1 MRVRAADRSDL
12 PGILAIYNE
21 VVASSTAIYTDQ
33 LSTLDERSDWFESRR
48 RQGYPVL
55 VAADG
60 GAVIGFASFGD
71 WRPWSGYAATVE
83 HSVHVHASH
92 RRSGVGRALLSAL
105 LPLARDAGKHVIV
118 GAVDAQNS
126 ASLRL
131 HESLGFERVAYF
143 KQVARKFDRWLDL
156 VFVQRFVA

>member
-1 MRVRAADRSDL
+1 MLVRPAEPSDL

-21 VVASSTAIYTDQ
+21 VVATSTAIYAYDP
-33 LSTLDERSDWFESRR
+33 STLDERRQWFESRR

-60 GAVIGFASFGD
+60 ADVLGFTSFGD
-71 WRPWSGYAATVE
+71 WRAWPGYASTVE
-83 HSVHVHASH
+83 HSVHVRAD
-92 RRSGVGRALLSAL
+92 RRRGGVGRALVVAL
-105 LPLARDAGKHVIV
+105 LPLARDLGKHVII
-118 GAVDAQNS
+118 GGIDAANE

-143 KQVARKFDRWLDL
+143 KQVALKFDRWLDL
-156 VFVQRFVA
+156 VFVQRFV